1 MSNLS
6 ARSPALFAVVAA
18 VLAASA
24 AHAAAPPAADPAQ
37 TAYATCMDKSDGT
50 NPAWSV
56 CGQALVDAEEARLN
70 ATWTKAYG
78 DLEAKSKADLLA
90 EERAWIAY
98 KDKSCLYLAN
108 GDFGREGQVVDYP
121 NCRAGVIVE
130 RIKYLEAIGESG

>member
-1 MSNLS
+1 MLN
-6 ARSPALFAVVAA
+6 RSTRWPALLAAVAA
-18 VLAASA
+18 LLATVTV
-24 AHAAAPPAADPAQ
+24 HAAAPPAADPAQ

-56 CGQALVDAEEARLN
+56 CGQALVDAEEVRLN
-70 ATWTKAYG
+70 ATWTKAYA
-78 DLEAKSKADLLA
+78 DLETKSKADLLA

-108 GDFGREGQVVDYP
+108 GDYGREGQVVDYP

-130 RIKYLEAIGESG
+130 RIKYLETLGD